1 VAVDNSQSKES
12 DLDRT
17 DKLPILQGV
26 FIDED
31 VEDDA
36 VRMDYTT
43 TLPASPVIASQLAES
58 VRSVEERIARQNAEY
73 DALSRQY
80 EKARDDMDRA
90 VDEKN
95 AASEAARTRIDEA
108 LRESERHQSESRIL
122 RDSLAARDAT
132 IVQVLHSLGE
142 RDAQL
147 HALQREHAQTV
158 PVLEARSQVSA
169 QLTIEL
175 EAARSR
181 TESTALELQKTQRDA
196 AALTAQLQR
205 GESELSVMRQELGT
219 IASQAGSYLEIL
231 TTREWRRGFDQVMFL
246 DWDAKMD
253 ADRAGQGAVQTER
266 DQLKQTTAALSAK
279 LIEQEEIIAKLE
291 STAAADAAAL
301 GKKAEELQESQRI
314 RTEFAARV
322 EALEAERNQLRS
334 EIAARDVALAEGRA
348 QAAQIAELESE
359 AETHEQEMTVLM
371 AHLNEARRPI
381 QSIQDD
387 VKRLSDDVALKTLSL
402 EQLNEDNRTLRSA
415 LERTRGALEEREFSI
430 RRLERSES
438 NNANALGRIQTSI
451 ERLGSTPATPS
462 APPLSAEFAA
472 EFIRIDGEHNVTYSL
487 ARRTRIGRAQGCELQ
502 IDSSS
507 VSRHHALLLKGAREL
522 IIEDLNS
529 TNGVIVNGRKVSRQ
543 LLSDGDH
550 VTIGEIQFRCVLKP
564 TSTVAPAAN
573 PAGAHPGEP
582 VKAEGGSGVG
592 GAPVAGA
599 GQAAPG
605 QAALGQAA
613 PGQAAPGQG
622 SD

>member
-36 VRMDYTT
+36 VRMDYST
-43 TLPASPVIASQLAES
+43 TLPASPVIASQLADS

-73 DALSRQY
+73 DALSRLY

-90 VDEKN
+90 VNEKN

-175 EAARSR
+175 EAARGR
-181 TESTALELQKTQRDA
+181 TESTALELQKTQQDA
-196 AALTAQLQR
+196 AALTAQLKR

-219 IASQAGSYLEIL
+219 MASQAGSYLEIL
-231 TTREWRRGFDQVMFL
+231 RTREWRRGFDHVMFL

-291 STAAADAAAL
+291 STVAADAAAL

-334 EIAARDVALAEGRA
+334 EIAARDVTLAEGRA

-387 VKRLSDDVALKTLSL
+387 VKRLSDDLALKTLSL

-451 ERLGSTPATPS
+451 ERLGSTPATPG

-472 EFIRIDGEHNVTYSL
+472 EFIRIDGERNVTHTL

-543 LLSDGDH
+543 LLSDGDL

-564 TSTVAPAAN
+564 TSAAAPAAN
-573 PAGAHPGEP
+573 PAGTHPGEP
-582 VKAEGGSGVG
+582 VKVEGGSGE
-592 GAPVAGA
+592 AGA
-599 GQAAPG
+599 QAPDA
-605 QAALGQAA
+605 
-613 PGQAAPGQG
+613 
-622 SD
+622 